1 MGKKAAHFG
10 ESPKDR
16 SMNLMDKFISRNERR
31 NKHQEILPGRR
42 KDANVPFNLWPIK
55 DQIDYMDNRS
65 DADRFDDKYPVYST
79 WIEDVRSRTGVYSRT
94 FIDMTSK
101 IQPELRELFNKKTS
115 VRETLSILKRKY
127 KVY

>member
-1 MGKKAAHFG
+1 MGKKAAHSG

-16 SMNLMDKFISRNERR
+16 SMNLMDKFITRNERK
-31 NKHQEILPGRR
+31 NKHQEMLPGRR

-55 DQIDYMDNRS
+55 DQIAYMDNRS
-65 DADRFDDKYPVYST
+65 DADRFNDKYPVYST
-79 WIEDVRSRTGVYSRT
+79 WIESVQSRTGVYART

-115 VRETLSILKRKY
+115 VRETVSILKRKY